1 MEKQLPSLITI
12 RIAAKNGV
20 ETRVQ
25 VARAKFAAAWM
36 AAQAAKAHGATV
48 EALIA
53 ELYI

>member
-12 RIAAKNGV
+12 RIAAKGV

-25 VARAKFAAAWM
+25 VARAKFAAAWKL
-36 AAQAAKAHGATV
+36 AQAAKAHGATV
-48 EALIA
+48 EALVA